1 MVEIISSRGVHE
13 LEPERAPDANS
24 LWISAPRLAELTG
37 WELKPEG
44 FCQDEVCVPV
54 APDARAQLV
63 DGEQVNAVGLWKLL
77 QRPVLGDESH
87 SLWVL
92 GDGAQERAQRL
103 GSLEAPDFTLPD
115 LAGKEHRLSSYR
127 GKKVFLTTWSSW

>member
-1 MVEIISSRGVHE
+1 MVEIITSRGVHE
-13 LEPERAPDANS
+13 LEPERAPDADS

-54 APDARAQLV
+54 APDARARLV

-103 GSLEAPDFTLPD
+103 GHWKRRTSHCRIWMARNIGCR
-115 LAGKEHRLSSYR
+115 AIAARRSS
-127 GKKVFLTTWSSW
+127 